1 MGQDQR
7 QVAAQAGG
15 LLVTFTTLSGRTV
28 NVARTDVFRVSM
40 NEGVGLHTVTIKVN
54 LDEATQL
61 MEVMLEPGEIETL
74 DAQNLAA

>member
-1 MGQDQR
+1 M
-7 QVAAQAGG
+7 
-15 LLVTFTTLSGRTV
+15 TFTTLSGRTV
-28 NVARTDVFRVSM
+28 TVSRTDVFKV
-40 NEGVGLHTVTIKVN
+40 NLNDTGLHTVTIKIN

>member
-1 MGQDQR
+1 M
-7 QVAAQAGG
+7 
-15 LLVTFTTLSGRTV
+15 TFTTLSGRTV

-40 NEGVGLHTVTIKVN
+40 NEGVGLHTVTIKIN

>member
-1 MGQDQR
+1 MGKDQR
-7 QVAAQAGG
+7 QVAAKAGG

-28 NVARTDVFRVSM
+28 NVARTDVFKV
-40 NEGVGLHTVTIKVN
+40 NLNDAGLHTVTIKIN

-74 DAQNLAA
+74 EPKDLAA